1 MNKFILCVPA
11 VVVLFFL
18 SSCRPS
24 AKSELNQHDIAFIKK
39 AKEADLAELKA
50 ARVAASTSKNPRVIA
65 FAKMLIDNY
74 QGELSKLNELHGSGL
89 ENNKDS
95 ISPAHT
101 QYLANIRKLTGPVF
115 DSAYMNN
122 ELNNTETVLMVYVNA
137 MQNKDDSLYSAAH
150 ATTPLIQAQID
161 SAKNILASLKK

>member
-11 VVVLFFL
+11 IVVLFFL

-50 ARVAASTSKNPRVIA
+50 AQVAASTSKNPRVIA

-74 QGELSKLNELHGSGL
+74 NAELAKLNELHGKGL

-95 ISPAHT
+95 ISPAHKL
-101 QYLANIRKLTGPVF
+101 YIANVSKLTGTAF
-115 DSAYMNN
+115 DSAYINS
-122 ELNNTETVLMVYVNA
+122 ELGNTQTVLMIYVNA
-137 MQNKDDSLYSAAH
+137 MQDKEDSLYSAAH
-150 ATTPLIQAQID
+150 ATAPLIQAQID
-161 SAKNILASLKK
+161 SAKNILGSLKK